1 MAKRGRPK
9 KDASKAKVKKSGQ
22 RRLPGMEDDKIQ
34 GIEDA
39 AVDYAQARDK
49 RQAAS
54 IKEKGTKDLMMAQ
67 MHKAGKTKYVRGE
80 IYAEIMPEGEKL
92 KVRIGGPPAE

>member
-1 MAKRGRPK
+1 MGKRGRPK
-9 KDASKAKVKKSGQ
+9 GSKTKAKVKRGGQ

-39 AVDYAQARDK
+39 AVDYAKARDR

-54 IKEKGTKDLMMAQ
+54 IVEKEAKDLMMAQ

-80 IYAEIMPEGEKL
+80 IYAEILPEGEKL